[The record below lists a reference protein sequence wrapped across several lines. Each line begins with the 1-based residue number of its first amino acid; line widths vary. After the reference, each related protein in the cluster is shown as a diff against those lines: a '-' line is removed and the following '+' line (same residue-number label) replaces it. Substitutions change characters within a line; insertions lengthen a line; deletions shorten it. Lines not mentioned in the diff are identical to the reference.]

1 MKSRALMT
9 ALFVLLASVSGLARS
24 IDIKP
29 YSQDALTRAQ
39 AAGNPVALH
48 FHAAWCS
55 TCKAQEKA
63 FKGLKDDPQLQ
74 GITLLVVDYDAERQL
89 KRTLKVRSQSVII
102 VFRGN
107 QETTRVGGETQAEKL
122 KAALLTAR

>member
-9 ALFVLLASVSGLARS
+9 ALFVLLTSVSGLARS
-24 IDIKP
+24 IDIQP
-29 YSQDALTRAQ
+29 YSQEALTRTQ
-39 AAGNPVALH
+39 AVGGPVALH
-48 FHAAWCS
+48 FHADWCS
-55 TCKAQEKA
+55 TCKAQEKS
-63 FKGLKDDPQLQ
+63 FKALKDDPQLQ
-74 GITLLVVDYDAERQL
+74 GITLLVVDYDAEREL

-107 QETTRVGGETQAEKL
+107 QETTRVGGETRTDKL